1 MRRPLADR
9 LIDLCIRNADQIAE
23 HWYHALVSNSRTHAY
38 KSMAKETCLRLATS
52 MYKNLGKMY
61 LSENPY
67 QAVEQNLDVAG
78 FVEDQ
83 FARGIPL
90 KEIIYALILMRREI
104 WFHSEE
110 QSLFNVPEDMYEL
123 VVSVNRVL
131 LLFDYAT
138 YIVVAKYAEMSAKVS
153 KMHIK

>member
-23 HWYHALVSNSRTHAY
+23 HWYHALVSNSKTHAY

-52 MYKNLGKMY
+52 IYKNLGKMY
-61 LSENPY
+61 LAENPY

-104 WFHSEE
+104 WFHSEQ

-131 LLFDYAT
+131 LLFDYTT
-138 YIVVAKYAEMSAKVS
+138 YIVVAKYQEVSTKVG
-153 KMHIK
+153 KLHNK